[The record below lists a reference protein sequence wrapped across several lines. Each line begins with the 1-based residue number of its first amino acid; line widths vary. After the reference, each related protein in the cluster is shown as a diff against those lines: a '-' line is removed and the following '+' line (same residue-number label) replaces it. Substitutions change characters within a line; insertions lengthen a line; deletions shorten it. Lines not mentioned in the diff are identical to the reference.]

1 MPDQVPPPWEGDP
14 LSKYFAD
21 AEHNTRASAVNW
33 PDVYEVQQGA
43 HALLRRLLDAIENER
58 GDSRDVG
65 SQRMLIHRS
74 HGAILATMRLTM
86 SGQAIEA
93 MPVLRLAIEEAWYA
107 LHIAKDPAP
116 PTRARIWW
124 NRDDSP
130 QATQACRKEFE
141 VGNVRR
147 THEGFDPRTAAS
159 MKRLYDD
166 TITYGGH
173 PNSSGIALGV
183 SLEEGSDPETATIKI
198 GILNPN
204 PTTVLSTIKAAVD
217 VVMGLT
223 LTVGLIYPEA
233 FKRVGLGRD
242 FNALRKHAA
251 KVFQERAR
259 ALRQERADSARPRP
273 D

>member
-130 QATQACRKEFE
+130 QATQACREEFSA
-141 VGNVRR
+141 GNVRR
-147 THEGFDPRTAAS
+147 THEGLDPRTATS

-173 PNSSGIALGV
+173 PNSSAVALG
-183 SLEEGSDPETATIKI
+183 STPFGSTRQRCSKSGRGRSARRGPTRPDLGPTETAASASI
-198 GILNPN
+198 GI
-204 PTTVLSTIKAAVD
+204 D
-217 VVMGLT
+217 
-223 LTVGLIYPEA
+223 EA
-233 FKRVGLGRD
+233 GAGGATARD
-242 FNALRKHAA
+242 
-251 KVFQERAR
+251 
-259 ALRQERADSARPRP
+259 AD
-273 D
+273 DGG

>member
-130 QATQACRKEFE
+130 QATQACREEFSA
-141 VGNVRR
+141 GNVRR
-147 THEGFDPRTAAS
+147 THEGLDPRTAALDEAAL
-159 MKRLYDD
+159 RRHDHLR
-166 TITYGGH
+166 GPPQFERGC
-173 PNSSGIALGV
+173 LGV
-183 SLEEGSDPETATIKI
+183 
-198 GILNPN
+198 
-204 PTTVLSTIKAAVD
+204 
-217 VVMGLT
+217 
-223 LTVGLIYPEA
+223 
-233 FKRVGLGRD
+233 
-242 FNALRKHAA
+242 NALREHAA